1 MKEVSNITSNELVIR
16 VDNVSYSYPTTPN
29 VLKDISFSVK
39 KGEILGIIG
48 PNGAGKSTL
57 LKTLNGLVPHF
68 YGGKFKGK
76 VIVCGM
82 DTMKHTVSELAVKVG
97 LVFQDP
103 LNQLSG
109 VTGSVYEEV
118 AFGLSMLGFPHETI
132 ETRVMNAIEKV
143 GLKGLEKRSPYSLSG
158 GQQQRLAIATVLAL
172 KPEVIVLDEPTAQLD
187 PIGKYEVLSVLKE
200 LKKEGQTIVI
210 AEHEIEELATFADR
224 ILVIE
229 NGKIIMRGS
238 TREVL
243 TAVEELKSIGVN
255 PPSITE
261 LFHILKN
268 RYGLSISEEA
278 YPISLEEGIR
288 ICKELLEDKN

>member
-1 MKEVSNITSNELVIR
+1 
-16 VDNVSYSYPTTPN
+16 
-29 VLKDISFSVK
+29 
-39 KGEILGIIG
+39 
-48 PNGAGKSTL
+48 
-57 LKTLNGLVPHF
+57 
-68 YGGKFKGK
+68 
-76 VIVCGM
+76 
-82 DTMKHTVSELAVKVG
+82 MKHTVSELAVKVG

-132 ETRVMNAIEKV
+132 EDRVMNAIEKV
-143 GLKGLEKRSPYSLSG
+143 GLKGLERRSPYSLSG

-224 ILVIE
+224 IIVLE
-229 NGKIIMRGS
+229 NGKIIMEGS

-268 RYGLSISEEA
+268 RYGLSINEKA
-278 YPISLEEGIR
+278 YPVSLEEGIK

>member
-1 MKEVSNITSNELVIR
+1 MKEVSNITSNELVIK

-29 VLKDISFSVK
+29 VLKDVSFSVK

-82 DTMKHTVSELAVKVG
+82 YTMKHVSELAVKVG

-132 ETRVMNAIEKV
+132 ESRVMNAIEKV

-224 ILVIE
+224 IIVLE
-229 NGKIIMRGS
+229 NGKIIMEGS

-268 RYGLSISEEA
+268 QYGLSINEKA
-278 YPISLEEGIR
+278 YPISLEEGIK